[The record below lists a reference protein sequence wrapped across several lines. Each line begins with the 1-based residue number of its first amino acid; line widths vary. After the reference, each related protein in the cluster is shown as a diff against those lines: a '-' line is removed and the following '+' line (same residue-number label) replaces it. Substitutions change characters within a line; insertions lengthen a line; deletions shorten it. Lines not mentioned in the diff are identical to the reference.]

1 MDDNILLQASK
12 NGDVEA
18 FNLLVLEYQGQI
30 YNVCYRILGDPS
42 AAEDMTQEAFVSA
55 YKNIGRF
62 KEGNFRAWLYRIAS
76 NACRDYLRSP
86 RIRKNQSLE
95 VIEETSE
102 YVLTSNLESPDS
114 FAIRKELSGIIQEA
128 LLNLPEDQRLALI
141 LVDVQGMSY
150 EETSTILDTPIGTVK
165 SRLSRA
171 RESVRLQLVEQRE
184 LLPAQFR

>member
-1 MDDNILLQASK
+1 M
-12 NGDVEA
+12 
-18 FNLLVLEYQGQI
+18 
-30 YNVCYRILGDPS
+30 
-42 AAEDMTQEAFVSA
+42 
-55 YKNIGRF
+55 
-62 KEGNFRAWLYRIAS
+62 
-76 NACRDYLRSP
+76 
-86 RIRKNQSLE
+86 
-95 VIEETSE
+95 
-102 YVLTSNLESPDS
+102 ESPDS

>member
-1 MDDNILLQASK
+1 MDENTLLQASK

-86 RIRKNQSLE
+86 RIRKSQSLE
-95 VIEETSE
+95 AIEETSE

-150 EETSTILDTPIGTVK
+150 EETSNILDTPIGTVK

-171 RESVRLQLVEQRE
+171 RESVRVQLMEQRE

>member
-1 MDDNILLQASK
+1 MLEDGPNYGKTASGEMNNETVSFIQNRFVVYRNFIPKELINFAMDTWK
-12 NGDVEA
+12 
-18 FNLLVLEYQGQI
+18 
-30 YNVCYRILGDPS
+30 
-42 AAEDMTQEAFVSA
+42 T
-55 YKNIGRF
+55 
-62 KEGNFRAWLYRIAS
+62 
-76 NACRDYLRSP
+76 
-86 RIRKNQSLE
+86 
-95 VIEETSE
+95 IEETSE